1 MTAVCMGTFKVTESS
16 PTEPFKVC
24 RLRVLRVCELLIRR
38 CIILSE
44 QYALYIAGK
53 YFACTSCFMTNVQDS
68 VGLPLSHSG
77 IFDRKAAG
85 YFRHCFVFTRWFF
98 LLWFKLGL
106 FWFMFSCPKPFIFGV
121 DMSVTIVTLGT
132 SVVKN
137 TPSCLEADFP
147 MLEPSSIAHEIY
159 LGSHNWSVN

>member
-1 MTAVCMGTFKVTESS
+1 MTAVCMGTFKMTESS
-16 PTEPFKVC
+16 PAEPFKVC

-77 IFDRKAAG
+77 IFDTKAAFTKPVG
-85 YFRHCFVFTRWFF
+85 YFRHCLF
-98 LLWFKLGL
+98 L
-106 FWFMFSCPKPFIFGV
+106 P
-121 DMSVTIVTLGT
+121 
-132 SVVKN
+132 
-137 TPSCLEADFP
+137 ADFFYCD
-147 MLEPSSIAHEIY
+147 LSWVCFDLCSAAPSHSLLA
-159 LGSHNWSVN
+159 